1 VATEDVKAFIGRPT
15 TYKKEYN
22 DQVRKLCLLGATDK
36 SIAHV
41 FSVSE
46 STLTTWKTKY
56 PDFLLSIRDGK
67 EVADANVADALYN
80 RAIGFS
86 HAHDHISNFQG
97 DITVTPTRKHYPADT
112 GAAFIWLKNRS
123 HWKDRQEVEHS
134 GKVVNFNMDFT
145 GAKKDG

>member
-1 VATEDVKAFIGRPT
+1 
-15 TYKKEYN
+15 
-22 DQVRKLCLLGATDK
+22 LLGATDK
-36 SIAHV
+36 SIAHF